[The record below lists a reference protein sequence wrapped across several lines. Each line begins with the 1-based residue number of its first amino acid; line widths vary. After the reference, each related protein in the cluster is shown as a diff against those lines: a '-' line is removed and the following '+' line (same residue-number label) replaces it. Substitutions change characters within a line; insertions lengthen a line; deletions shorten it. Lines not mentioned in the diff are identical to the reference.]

1 MRDKPTRPQFSPAVH
16 TAQSEESSELKE
28 KGLENHAE
36 KGVDK
41 HHVTNFITFFKT
53 LELDFAIHKTRKASL
68 FLRSLLLLRFLRVSD
83 IRIELHKEDFYLPNL
98 GLQ

>member
-41 HHVTNFITFFKT
+41 HHVTNFITFFRT
-53 LELDFAIHKTRKASL
+53 LELDFAIHKTRKASFIFAL
-68 FLRSLLLLRFLRVSD
+68 PPSSLIASLRYT
-83 IRIELHKEDFYLPNL
+83 H
-98 GLQ
+98 